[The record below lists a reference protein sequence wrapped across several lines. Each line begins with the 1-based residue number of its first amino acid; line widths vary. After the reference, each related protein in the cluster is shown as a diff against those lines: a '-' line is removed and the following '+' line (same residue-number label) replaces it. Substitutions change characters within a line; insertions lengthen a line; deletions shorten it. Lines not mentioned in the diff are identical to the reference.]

1 MNRERRNRISDIM
14 ERLDAI
20 QTELEEIRDE
30 EQEAFDNMP
39 ESIQGSERG
48 ENMETGIDTMSECID
63 NLLTVV
69 EQLEG
74 VCETGREKT
83 CLC

>member
-1 MNRERRNRISDIM
+1 MNRERRSKISDIM

-20 QTELEEIRDE
+20 QTELEEIRNE

-48 ENMETGIDTMSECID
+48 ENMENGIDTMSECID
-63 NLLTVV
+63 SLLTVV
-69 EQLEG
+69 EQLEE
-74 VCETGREKT
+74 VSEA
-83 CLC
+83 